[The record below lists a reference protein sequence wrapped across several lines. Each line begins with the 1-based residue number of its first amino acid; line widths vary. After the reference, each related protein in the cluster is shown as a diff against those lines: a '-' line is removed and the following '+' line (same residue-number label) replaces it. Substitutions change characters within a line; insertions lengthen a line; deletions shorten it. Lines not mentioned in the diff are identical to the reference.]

1 MNFVKGIWSKF
12 SQLKLWAKIIV
23 VLLLLSAIGAITGSG
38 SSTTTNKSAVS
49 QTNES
54 SQAVKT
60 PTPEATPTVDP
71 EEQKKANAKAAAEL
85 KQALA
90 SMRIKKD
97 KVTNQMWYYAKST
110 TNYID
115 VNSVHMYI
123 GQNEGQ
129 EPYLRFRIQYEGD
142 DWIFIKKYTINVD
155 GTIFTI
161 EPDYGDVER
170 DNDTNVWEWYDV
182 NPSSENL
189 EMLKAISVSK
199 KAIIRCEGDQYH
211 DDRTITASE
220 KTALKKV
227 FTVYDALLKK
237 SQAA

>member
-1 MNFVKGIWSKF
+1 MNIFKGIWSKF
-12 SQLKLWAKIIV
+12 LELKLWAKIIV

-38 SSTTTNKSAVS
+38 SDTTTNKSVVS
-49 QTNES
+49 QKNES
-54 SQAVKT
+54 SEAAET

-71 EEQKKANAKAAAEL
+71 EVQKKADAIAAAEL

-90 SMRIKKD
+90 SMRTKKD

-110 TNYID
+110 TSYID
-115 VNSVHMYI
+115 VNSVHLYI
-123 GQNEGQ
+123 GQKEGQ

-155 GTIFTI
+155 GTIYII

-170 DNDTNVWEWYDV
+170 DNDTNVWEWYDI
-182 NPSSENL
+182 NPTSENL

-227 FTVYDALLKK
+227 LIVYDGLLKK

>member
-1 MNFVKGIWSKF
+1 MNIIKGIWSRF
-12 SQLKLWAKIIV
+12 LQLKLWAKIIV
-23 VLLLLSAIGAITGSG
+23 VLILISAIGAITGSG
-38 SSTTTNKSAVS
+38 SGTTTNKSVVS
-49 QTNES
+49 QKDDS
-54 SQAVKT
+54 SQAAET
-60 PTPEATPTVDP
+60 PTPEATPTIDP
-71 EEQKKANAKAAAEL
+71 EAQKQADAKAAAVL

-115 VNSVHMYI
+115 VNSVHIYI
-123 GQNEGQ
+123 GQNDGQ

-155 GTIFTI
+155 GNIFTI
-161 EPDYGDVER
+161 EPEYGDVER

-211 DDRTITASE
+211 YDRTITASE

-227 FTVYDALLKK
+227 FTVYGALLKK